1 MYISWDILYK
11 ERELLT
17 ISTILY
23 NPTSY
28 FLDRLDPW
36 FVLFSVILKFKNRSK
51 FPAFVVM
58 SPNELSWNES
68 VDELSR
74 LSWVSFPFLKQKCDF
89 PTLGSDVM
97 MHHWRREGVSSC
109 SDSSS
114 RFPPCDYVTYIRG
127 DGVTASLSLSLHS
140 YNSGQKKTKQN
151 KTKKQRH
158 EENETGWW
166 RK

>member
-1 MYISWDILYK
+1 
-11 ERELLT
+11 
-17 ISTILY
+17 
-23 NPTSY
+23 
-28 FLDRLDPW
+28 
-36 FVLFSVILKFKNRSK
+36 
-51 FPAFVVM
+51 M

-127 DGVTASLSLSLHS
+127 DGVTASLSL
-140 YNSGQKKTKQN
+140 YTVTIAAKKKKNKTKQKN
-151 KTKKQRH
+151 RDTKKMRPDDG
-158 EENETGWW
+158 ENNN
-166 RK
+166 RQNM